1 MEGFKV
7 LHLDRNE
14 YYGGEGASLS
24 LSQVNG
30 HGLFRSLV
38 IYILYFFIFP
48 CLCSIHFVVV
58 PEV

>member
-24 LSQVNG
+24 LSQVRRKG
-30 HGLFRSLV
+30 IELLRVGV
-38 IYILYFFIFP
+38 
-48 CLCSIHFVVV
+48 
-58 PEV
+58 

>member
-24 LSQVNG
+24 LSQVKKN
-30 HGLFRSLV
+30 
-38 IYILYFFIFP
+38 
-48 CLCSIHFVVV
+48 
-58 PEV
+58 